1 MTLLSIRNLSVQYHN
16 ANESIPALKGVGFEM
31 QAGEKL
37 AVVGESGS
45 GKSTLALT
53 IGNLLPAQ
61 ASVDGSIDWPGLDGI
76 PKNGRDVGFIFQD
89 PGGSLDPLAHIGT
102 QIAAV
107 AQYHLHLT
115 PWQAREQAQLLLAN
129 FGLDPQSGFF
139 HAYPHQLS
147 GGQRQRVAI
156 ACAIAARPKLLIADE
171 ATSALDTLVQA
182 DVLLLIAKLVAE
194 TDLALLFITH
204 DLALASE
211 MGDRMAVFQS
221 GKLVEIGSI
230 AAVVGN
236 PGTPYVKR
244 LIASHIGLLSP
255 PLVTSA

>member
-115 PWQAREQAQLLLAN
+115 RWQAREQGAA
-129 FGLDPQSGFF
+129 
-139 HAYPHQLS
+139 AV
-147 GGQRQRVAI
+147 GQCRPRPSKWLFRRVS
-156 ACAIAARPKLLIADE
+156 
-171 ATSALDTLVQA
+171 TSALRRATAAGGNRLRHRGETEAA
-182 DVLLLIAKLVAE
+182 DC
-194 TDLALLFITH
+194 
-204 DLALASE
+204 
-211 MGDRMAVFQS
+211 
-221 GKLVEIGSI
+221 
-230 AAVVGN
+230 
-236 PGTPYVKR
+236 
-244 LIASHIGLLSP
+244 
-255 PLVTSA
+255 